1 MNESEMDVAKLASGD
16 ISNIKSQSN
25 NTDLKENNS
34 QELLSATADTSDP
47 NELMVG
53 NQEKVV
59 YKSAISAKSIDEKE
73 IKLKER
79 IAQCKNIIA
88 SLKLE
93 LNEEKVK
100 IEKEVTEVQLQSDDT
115 PPKLP
120 SNTFAPEERTE
131 LIDLYNENMYTASVE
146 SKLNCDETLMEYE
159 KQLQRYQNTL
169 NMAQIEKRNAI
180 RKQMLAKAFKLK
192 LMEVENQCN
201 IELLRIKQSL
211 HCLEPLKMI
220 VEKWKNNNDN
230 AYDLDNFELIP
241 RYPELS
247 TNSGSDI
254 TSASGDDFG
263 NKIPILNNIEK
274 HE

>member
-16 ISNIKSQSN
+16 ISNINSQSN

-53 NQEKVV
+53 YQEKVV
-59 YKSAISAKSIDEKE
+59 YQSAKSIDEKE

-131 LIDLYNENMYTASVE
+131 FIDLYNENMYTASVE

-254 TSASGDDFG
+254 TSSFGDDFG

>member
-16 ISNIKSQSN
+16 ISNISQSN

-53 NQEKVV
+53 NQEKAV

-220 VEKWKNNNDN
+220 VEKWKNSNDN

-254 TSASGDDFG
+254 TSASGDDLG